1 MTKKGR
7 GWHGEPRRH
16 ADAARGV
23 KSTKNKPMAKTVKW
37 TPRTVSP
44 EDFQALIKRLKRMG
58 IDYRGLRFYKGKQE
72 VGTWEH
78 AYIGKKMKWH
88 TVRLRE
94 DLWKPQKLQRARFP
108 FLGIPGPVLADTLKR
123 RAQEVAQ
130 ELRDIGHTGVE
141 ARLKKKFGENEAWV
155 VMSDDMGA
163 SDPGKMHPIVIG
175 QLAKKAKGKPHMQ
188 IKRVKGG
195 HEIRLWEA

>member
-1 MTKKGR
+1 MTKGR

-23 KSTKNKPMAKTVKW
+23 KTAKNKPMAKTVKW
-37 TPRTVSP
+37 TPRTMSP
-44 EDFQALIKRLKRMG
+44 QDFQALIRRLHRMG
-58 IDYRGLRFYKGKQE
+58 VDYRDLRFYKGKQQ
-72 VGTWEH
+72 VGEWDA
-78 AYIGKKMKWH
+78 AYIPHITKMWH

-94 DLWKPQKLQRARFP
+94 DLWKPPKLQRVRFP
-108 FLGIPGPVLADTLKR
+108 FLGIPGEVLEEVLKE

-130 ELRDIGHTGVE
+130 ELRDMGHTGVE

-155 VMSDDMGA
+155 VVSDDMGA

-188 IKRVKGG
+188 VKRVKGG
-195 HEIRLWEA
+195 HEVKLGGA